1 MGLLDIEKKSE
12 SLTNQTAAD
21 SEGANVTGVQGQV
34 VRDDATAFGGQ
45 FNTTKLADDLSGG
58 DAIKNYNG
66 VALGG
71 ERNSNVLGGVGIGG
85 NNSGSIVI
93 NDATETTKA
102 VTTAVDAIKDSNDA
116 TAETVRYLTGEALA
130 KTSELAENKQT
141 EGTFPLAK
149 VFGWVA
155 AGLFLSWALVA
166 IFRPASS
173 K

>member
-12 SLTNQTAAD
+12 SLVNQTAAD
-21 SEGANVTGVQGQV
+21 SEGANVTGLQGQV
-34 VRDDATAFGGQ
+34 VRDDGIAFGGQ

-71 ERNSNVLGGVGIGG
+71 EKNNNVLGGVNLGG
-85 NNSGSIVI
+85 NNSGNIVI

-102 VTTAVDAIKDSNDA
+102 VETAVSAIKDSNDS
-116 TAETVRYLTGEALA
+116 TAETVRYLAGAALD
-130 KTSELAENKQT
+130 KTTQLAETKQT
-141 EGTFPLAK
+141 EGTLPLAK

-155 AGLFLSWALVA
+155 AGLFLAWALVA
-166 IFRPASS
+166 MSKPRSS
-173 K
+173 